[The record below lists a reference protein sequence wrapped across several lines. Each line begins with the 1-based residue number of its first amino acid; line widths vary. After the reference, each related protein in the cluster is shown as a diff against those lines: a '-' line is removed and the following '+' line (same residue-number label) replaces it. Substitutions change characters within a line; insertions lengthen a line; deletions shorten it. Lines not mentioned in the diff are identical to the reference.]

1 MCISGDMTMSPIRC
15 TQNPS
20 MGEEWRRGW
29 HPERIRPKR
38 SDSTILVIGGGPA
51 GLECA
56 RALGQRG
63 YRVTLAEAS
72 AELGGR
78 VARESRLPHTA
89 AWGRVRDHRVQQLSK
104 LADVEV
110 FRQSALDVE
119 QVLDFGFPHVVVATG
134 AYWRRDGI
142 ARHHLEPIPVAAGA
156 NVFTPDD
163 LMAGARP

>member
-38 SDSTILVIGGGPA
+38 SDSSILVVGAGPA

-63 YRVTLAEAS
+63 YRVTLAEAR

-78 VARESRLPHTA
+78 VARECRLPHAA
-89 AWGRVRDHRVQQLSK
+89 AWGRVRDHRMQQLAK
-104 LADVEV
+104 LPQVEV
-110 FRQSALDVE
+110 SRESPVDAVQILEFGLGYVGIGAGAL
-119 QVLDFGFPHVVVATG
+119 
-134 AYWRRDGI
+134 WRSDGI
-142 ARHHLEPIPVAAGA
+142 ARFHLAAIP
-156 NVFTPDD
+156 
-163 LMAGARP
+163 